1 MWPRAGCS
9 ALNTLAGVWDGG
21 LVSVRM
27 CFFLMW
33 TEKVMLNK
41 WEEVRE
47 LREAKTKNLNGG
59 SWRLEI
65 EHAYIKVDR

>member
-1 MWPRAGCS
+1 MVEVGCS
-9 ALNTLAGVWDGG
+9 VLHTLASVQDGG

-33 TEKVMLNK
+33 PEKVMLNK

-47 LREAKTKNLNGG
+47 L
-59 SWRLEI
+59 
-65 EHAYIKVDR
+65 